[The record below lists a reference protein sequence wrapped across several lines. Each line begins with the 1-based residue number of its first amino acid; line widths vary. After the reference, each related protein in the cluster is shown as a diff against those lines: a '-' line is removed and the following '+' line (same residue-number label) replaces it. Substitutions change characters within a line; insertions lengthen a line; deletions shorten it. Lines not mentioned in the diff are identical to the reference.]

1 MKLDNKF
8 SIILISMIFLF
19 VILSCSSS
27 VNNPCSG
34 ELIGDGKTFNSKGKD
49 ADEAQRNSCNLY
61 CLEADPEVDARYR
74 IWLDSP
80 KSKEVKNPSKKEY
93 MYRDKTF
100 LDFVLVTCMNKCQA
114 KIKDGSFK
122 SQTKCQ

>member
-1 MKLDNKF
+1 MKISNKIA
-8 SIILISMIFLF
+8 SILVSMIFLF
-19 VILSCSSS
+19 VVLSCGSRPET
-27 VNNPCSG
+27 PCTGEVIAEGKSFSG
-34 ELIGDGKTFNSKGKD
+34 KGKD
-49 ADEAQRNSCNLY
+49 ADEAQKNSCNLY

-100 LDFVLVTCMNKCQA
+100 LDFVLVTCMNKCQT
-114 KIKDGSFK
+114 KIKEGGFK